1 MKKQFRNNI
10 TKINTP
16 FARQRDRERSSEQAY
31 RYRVHVRRAKI
42 ILGVFAVLFLI
53 LACQIIGT
61 KRELGRVNRNIA
73 KANVTLSQKRQTNR
87 KLKKQVKKLHDLDY
101 LQEVIREKYNYAK
114 DGETIYH
121 FVK

>member
-16 FARQRDRERSSEQAY
+16 FARQRDRELSSEQAY

-73 KANVTLSQKRQTNR
+73 KANVTLSQ
-87 KLKKQVKKLHDLDY
+87 
-101 LQEVIREKYNYAK
+101 
-114 DGETIYH
+114 
-121 FVK
+121 

>member
-42 ILGVFAVLFLI
+42 I

-87 KLKKQVKKLHDLDY
+87 KLKKQVKKLHDPDY

>member
-1 MKKQFRNNI
+1 M
-10 TKINTP
+10 
-16 FARQRDRERSSEQAY
+16 
-31 RYRVHVRRAKI
+31 RVNEIGNAAVNKLIATVSKI

-87 KLKKQVKKLHDLDY
+87 KLKKQVKKLHDPDY